1 MPLLDTSFIQQ
12 LAELGNPHPRFK
24 WYITA
29 VVALAALNYPEEIGP
44 LYTHLLDAYIAPED
58 HVEQTRKIKE
68 ALVKAAGLHGAA
80 KTGNAMRALH
90 QVTPGHLVDGTC
102 YRATDVDTEAAYRR
116 GDEFLKSIYRD
127 VPDLNTDDDYV
138 RKCSPDYFYLVSKL
152 LYPHIFSYDGILSRL
167 ESSQAIISSLIAI
180 DCTGQARNHMKG
192 MLWNGASRKEVTMV
206 RDIVALVAERLG
218 VRFKNGGVVDVP
230 ELPVLEK

>member
-1 MPLLDTSFIQQ
+1 MPALDNDFIQH
-12 LAELGNPHPRFK
+12 LADTGSAHPRFK

-29 VVALAALNYPEEIGP
+29 IVALAALNYPEEIGP
-44 LYTHLLDAYIAPED
+44 LYTRLLEKYIAPDD
-58 HVEQTRKIKE
+58 HVVQTRKIKE

-80 KTGNAMRALH
+80 KTGNAMRALY
-90 QVTPGHLVDGTC
+90 QVTPAHLVDSTC
-102 YRATDVDTEAAYRR
+102 YRESDIDTEAAHKR

-127 VPDLNTDDDYV
+127 VPDLNTEDDFV
-138 RKCSPDYFYLVSKL
+138 RKCSPDYFFLVSRL
-152 LYPHIFSYDGILSRL
+152 LYPHIFSYDGILDRL

-192 MLWNGASRKEVTMV
+192 MLWNGARSEEVTMV

-218 VRFKNGGVVDVP
+218 VRFKGGRVVDVP
-230 ELPVLEK
+230 ELPSLE